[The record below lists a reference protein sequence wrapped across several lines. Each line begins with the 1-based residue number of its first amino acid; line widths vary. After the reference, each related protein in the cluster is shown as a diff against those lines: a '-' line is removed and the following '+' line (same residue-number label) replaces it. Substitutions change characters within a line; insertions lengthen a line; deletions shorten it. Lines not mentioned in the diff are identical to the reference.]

1 MRLTLE
7 DLLPDRSQVRSVR
20 PVTEAD
26 LPALKDARGGTPPR
40 KKLRYKHHVL
50 ARLLASGMQERTAAV
65 VSGFAPVTVSI
76 LKKDPA
82 FAALVKFY
90 ETEKGKGFD
99 HVRAQILGVGQKF
112 IEEMERRVTEAPEE
126 IPMRDLRE
134 TATVLLDRAGYAP
147 QQQHQHEVHV
157 HVGLANAV
165 ESSRVAAPKLTY
177 EPEGRGHG
185 PAGALGRN
193 LARRSARAS
202 RC

>member
-1 MRLTLE
+1 M
-7 DLLPDRSQVRSVR
+7 
-20 PVTEAD
+20 
-26 LPALKDARGGTPPR
+26 
-40 KKLRYKHHVL
+40 
-50 ARLLASGMQERTAAV
+50 
-65 VSGFAPVTVSI
+65 
-76 LKKDPA
+76 
-82 FAALVKFY
+82 KFY
-90 ETEKGKGFD
+90 ETEEGKGFD

-165 ESSRVAAPKLTY
+165 ESSRVAAPKLTH

-185 PAGALGRN
+185 PAGAREFPSEGAAAYPAQPGAALFPPK
-193 LARRSARAS
+193 AAPD
-202 RC
+202 

>member
-1 MRLTLE
+1 MRMTLE

-26 LPALKDARGGTPPR
+26 LEVLRGPKGAAPAR

-50 ARLLASGMQERTAAV
+50 ARSLASGMQERTAAV

-99 HVRAQILGVGQKF
+99 
-112 IEEMERRVTEAPEE
+112 
-126 IPMRDLRE
+126 
-134 TATVLLDRAGYAP
+134 
-147 QQQHQHEVHV
+147 
-157 HVGLANAV
+157 
-165 ESSRVAAPKLTY
+165 
-177 EPEGRGHG
+177 
-185 PAGALGRN
+185 
-193 LARRSARAS
+193 
-202 RC
+202 